1 MTHKPEI
8 QYVGQFYI
16 HGSEAKVLAEQQE
29 KKKAKTRLPLAYLE
43 KIEKIYIDPVAL
55 VGMAVAVFMLVVM
68 ILGVMQLQQAWN
80 DYDRMERK
88 LETLQTQN
96 ISLRKEYRSGYDLD
110 EIRAKALAIGMVE
123 SSEVQTIAIHVSM
136 PEPEPVRTFW
146 DDVVWFFSGL
156 FA

>member
-8 QYVGQFYI
+8 QYVGQFYV
-16 HGSEAKVLAEQQE
+16 HGSEARVLAPEQE
-29 KKKAKTRLPLAYLE
+29 KKKPKTRLPLAYLE

-68 ILGVMQLQQAWN
+68 AVGVMQMQHAWK

-88 LETLQTQN
+88 LESLQSTN
-96 ISLRKEYRSGYDLD
+96 MELKETYRSSYDLD
-110 EIRAKALAIGMVE
+110 VVREKALALGMVPI
-123 SSEVQTIAIHVSM
+123 SDAQTVAVSVTM
-136 PEPEPVRTFW
+136 PETEPARTWW

>member
-1 MTHKPEI
+1 MTRKPEI

-16 HGSEAKVLAEQQE
+16 HGSEAKVLAPEQE
-29 KKKAKTRLPLAYLE
+29 KKQAKTRLPLAYLE

-68 ILGVMQLQQAWN
+68 ILGAVQLQEAWA
-80 DYDRMERK
+80 DYDRMERR
-88 LETLQTQN
+88 LETLQTENMKLEKQ
-96 ISLRKEYRSGYDLD
+96 YRSGYDLE
-110 EIRAKALAIGMVE
+110 EIRAKATALGMVDI
-123 SSEVQTIAIHVSM
+123 SEVQTISVMVTM
-136 PEPEPVRTFW
+136 PEPEPVRTLW